1 MRTTGRTVGTENVF
15 GTTGGAAMK
24 VGKGEQLEGGE
35 GDDVDRQSDSSL
47 SSVSS
52 FITEV

>member
-1 MRTTGRTVGTENVF
+1 
-15 GTTGGAAMK
+15 MK

-35 GDDVDRQSDSSL
+35 EDVDRQSDSSL
-47 SSVSS
+47 SSASS